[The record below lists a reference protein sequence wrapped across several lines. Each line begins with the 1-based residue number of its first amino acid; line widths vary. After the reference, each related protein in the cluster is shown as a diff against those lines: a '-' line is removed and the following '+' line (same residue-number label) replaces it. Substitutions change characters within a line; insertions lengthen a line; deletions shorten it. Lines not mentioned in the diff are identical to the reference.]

1 MEMSDG
7 VKSVEGSERE
17 KAMEA
22 VSPAEREEASEE
34 RAMEGGRVSI
44 DRVRELSGLAPSVLK
59 LPAESQKEEE
69 ITEIR
74 PSVVLSAAGVK
85 MAEYEEPEPEKAERE
100 PPEMEMSDAVKSVE
114 GSERE
119 KERLATSPVLRE
131 VMSEEREILGG
142 VVSAVVVSME
152 RVRELSGSAPSV
164 LRLPDESV
172 NLELATEISPSAML
186 SAAGVKM
193 AV

>member
-1 MEMSDG
+1 VID
-7 VKSVEGSERE
+7 
-17 KAMEA
+17 A
-22 VSPAEREEASEE
+22 VSPAEREEDSELRE
-34 RAMEGGRVSI
+34 IEGGSVSI
-44 DRVRELSGLAPSVLK
+44 DRVRELSGLTPSVLK

-85 MAEYEEPEPEKAERE
+85 MAVYEEPEPEKAERE

-142 VVSAVVVSME
+142 VVSAVVVSMVS
-152 RVRELSGSAPSV
+152 VRELSGSAPSV
-164 LRLPDESV
+164 LRLPAASEKT
-172 NLELATEISPSAML
+172 EEATEIRPSDVLLAL
-186 SAAGVKM
+186 GVNV

>member
-1 MEMSDG
+1 MSDA

-17 KAMEA
+17 KVIDA
-22 VSPAEREEASEE
+22 VSPAEREEDSELRE
-34 RAMEGGRVSI
+34 IEGGSVSI

-69 ITEIR
+69 TTEIR
-74 PSVVLSAAGVK
+74 PFVVLSAAGVK
-85 MAEYEEPEPEKAERE
+85 MAVYEEPEPEKAERE

-131 VMSEEREILGG
+131 VMSEEREIVGG
-142 VVSAVVVSME
+142 VVSAVVVSMV
-152 RVRELSGSAPSV
+152 RVRELSGSEPSMLGLPARSENAPLETAIRPSV
-164 LRLPDESV
+164 V
-172 NLELATEISPSAML
+172 L